1 MSPAQRAGVVT
12 FAGVLFITVGLFNV
26 LDGIVTLAREEQLY
40 VGENALVV
48 TDFDA
53 WGVVLI
59 VLGSIQTLVGVG
71 VLSGSR
77 AAQILGIAL
86 AAANFIVQL
95 AFFKHYPAW
104 SVAIMALDIVV
115 IYALCVY
122 SAEFGRTRRA
132 TRR

>member
-1 MSPAQRAGVVT
+1 MSAAQRAGVVT

-26 LDGIVTLAREEQLY
+26 IDGIVALARPEQLY

-48 TDFDA
+48 KDFDA

-59 VLGSIQTLVGVG
+59 CLGSVEVLVGLG

-77 AAQILGIAL
+77 LAQILGIAL
-86 AAANFIVQL
+86 AVGNFIIQL

-104 SVAIMALDIVV
+104 SVAVMVLDIVI
-115 IYALCVY
+115 IYALCAY
-122 SAEFGRTRRA
+122 TAEFGRTRSA